1 VDGQLARLPRHLTR
15 MDWLLPLALAVIA
28 VVELSVTQP
37 SRWGI
42 GAVVE
47 VAACAALVARR
58 HAPLLACS
66 TSGILVTTLPWYS
79 AALND
84 VSTPILVVVAAV
96 YSLARWLPDLRGLA
110 GMGLIALSILSDYL
124 FRDLRD
130 NGLGDVIFVLAL
142 LSPPYAFGRVSR
154 KMAVQAEQLRAQQEL
169 IHDQAVREERD
180 RIARELHDVI
190 AHSISAMV
198 VQTAAAQDLVRT
210 DPDKA
215 ERVLGAVAE
224 TGRQALDETGRLLH
238 VLRDSD
244 DELGL
249 APTPGLADLDTLVA
263 GFREAG
269 LRVEVVVEGEVAG
282 LPAALDTSSYRIV
295 QEALTNALRY
305 AADGAVELHVL
316 AAPDGVTIRSSNVVR
331 AHAHGQGSGLGLA
344 GLAERV
350 ALLGGRLSHG
360 LTPAG
365 RFELAAELPMRPVG

>member
-1 VDGQLARLPRHLTR
+1 MDGQLARLPRHLTR
-15 MDWLLPLALAVIA
+15 MDWLLPLALALVGVI
-28 VVELSVTQP
+28 ELVATQP
-37 SRWGI
+37 SRWVL
-42 GAVVE
+42 GAAVE
-47 VAACAALVARR
+47 TVACAALVPRR
-58 HAPLLACS
+58 LAPLVAC
-66 TSGILVTTLPWYS
+66 TVSGVVVTTLPWYS
-79 AALND
+79 AELND
-84 VSTPILVVVAAV
+84 VSAPILVVVVAI

-110 GMGLIALSILSDYL
+110 GVTVILANILGDYT
-124 FRDLRD
+124 FTDPRD
-130 NGLGDVIFVLAL
+130 NNFGDVIFVLAL
-142 LSPPYAFGRVSR
+142 ASPPFAFGRISR
-154 KMAVQAEQLRAQQEL
+154 TLAEQSKQLAAQQEL

-210 DPDKA
+210 DPDTA
-215 ERVLGAVAE
+215 ERVLGAVAD

-249 APTPGLADLDTLVA
+249 APTPGLRDLDALVE
-263 GFREAG
+263 GFRTAG
-269 LRVEVVVEGEVAG
+269 LRVDVTVEGDTAD
-282 LPAALDTSSYRIV
+282 LPAALDTSSYRVV

-305 AADGAVELHVL
+305 AADGSVELQVRVTR
-316 AAPDGVTIRSSNVVR
+316 DGVAIRSSNSSDGR
-331 AHAHGQGSGLGLA
+331 AGQGSGLGLA